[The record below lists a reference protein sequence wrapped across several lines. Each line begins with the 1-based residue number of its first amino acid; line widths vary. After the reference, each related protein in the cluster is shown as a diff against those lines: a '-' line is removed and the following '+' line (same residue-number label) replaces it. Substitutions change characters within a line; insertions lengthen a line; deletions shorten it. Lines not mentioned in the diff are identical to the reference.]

1 MTTLVIVES
10 PAKAKTISKF
20 LGDQYDVQASFGHV
34 RDLPGRADEI
44 PEEIK
49 KEKWARYGVNLESNF
64 EPVYVVPA
72 DKQKHV
78 DKLIKSLKKADQLLL
93 ATDEDREGESISWHL
108 LELLQPKVPVKR
120 IVFHE
125 ITPEAIKEALAN
137 ARDVNFDLVHA
148 QESRRIVDRLYGYS
162 LSPVLWKKV
171 QTGLSAGR
179 VQSVAVRLIV
189 EREEERRA
197 FVESE
202 FWDLQA
208 SFQAGQGQTGASTFT
223 ATLRSLAGQRLASGK
238 DFDANTGKLQND
250 KVYHLQGAEA
260 KALQVELGE
269 QTPWRVS
276 SLEEKPGKQRPA
288 PPFTTS
294 TLQQEANR
302 KLNFSAQ
309 RTMQI
314 AQRLY
319 EGIDLGG
326 NERVGVITYMRT
338 DSTTLS
344 NRALG
349 EAQNTIKELY
359 GDKYAQGPRYYKTK
373 SRNAQEAHEAVR
385 PTSIH
390 RTPKSIEKYLNRDE
404 FRLYELIWKRTLASQ
419 MPDADVMR
427 TSVVI
432 ETKDNAGR
440 VAEFG
445 ASGKKILFPGYL
457 KAYVEGSDDPA
468 AEIDD
473 KETILPDLQEG
484 QLIPALAKRQPSET
498 ALEAV
503 KAEEHTTKAPPRFT
517 EAALVKRLEE
527 EGIGRPSTY
536 ASIISTIQNRG
547 YVNKHT
553 KSNVLVPTFTA
564 MAVTNLMR
572 DHFMD
577 YVDYT
582 FTARMEEELD
592 EIADGNR
599 NWVEHVKDFY
609 RGGRGASSNPDQ
621 PAAKGLER
629 RIESQQESIGL
640 PDVLVGKDENGHR
653 VSVRI
658 GRYGPYV
665 VRGEGGEGQTATIP
679 EDVAPADFTLEQ
691 ALEYIEKK
699 AKGPRSIG
707 DHPETGEPIYVARG
721 RFGPYVQLGEVTDET
736 PKPKRASLPDGETED
751 TVTLELAIKLLVLP
765 RELGKHPETG
775 EAILA
780 NNGRFGPYVQHGK
793 DFRSLKD
800 GDDVY
805 EVSFDRAMELLNQ
818 PKTFGRQKKVVREI
832 GKRTADGAALV
843 IMEGQFGPYVTDG
856 ETNATIPKGTDIQ
869 ALSLE
874 RAQELIEEKAKKPKK
889 AAAKKPAAAK
899 KALAKSKAPAKSK
912 AKDAEDKPAAKKPA
926 AKKPA
931 ASKTI
936 SVAADSAPEKPAP
949 KRATKPS
956 SVWGKKAD

>member
-1 MTTLVIVES
+1 MTILVIVES

-49 KEKWARYGVNLESNF
+49 KEKWSRFGVNLESNF

-78 DKLIKSLKKADQLLL
+78 DKLKKSLKKADQLLL

-125 ITPEAIKEALAN
+125 ITPEAIKDALAN
-137 ARDVNFDLVHA
+137 ARDVNYDLVHA

-208 SFQAGQGQTGASTFT
+208 VFQAGEGQTGATTFT
-223 ATLRSLAGQRLASGK
+223 ATLRSLAGQRVASGK
-238 DFDANTGKLQND
+238 DFDANTGKMQND
-250 KVYHLQGAEA
+250 KVYHLKGPEA
-260 KALQVELGE
+260 KTLVQELGQ
-269 QTPWRVS
+269 QTPWRVA

-326 NERVGVITYMRT
+326 NERIGVITYMRT

-359 GDKYAQGPRYYKTK
+359 GEKYAQGPRYYKTK

-432 ETKDNAGR
+432 ETKDKAGR
-440 VAEFG
+440 PAEFG

-473 KETILPDLQEG
+473 KETILPNLQEG
-484 QLIPALAKRQPSET
+484 QLIPAIATRQPSET
-498 ALEAV
+498 ALETV
-503 KAEEHTTKAPPRFT
+503 TAEQHVTKAPPRFT

-577 YVDYT
+577 YVDYA

-609 RGGRGASSNPDQ
+609 RGGRSMNKADDQ
-621 PAAKGLER
+621 PAAKGLEW
-629 RIESQQESIGL
+629 RIESQQDSIGL
-640 PDVLVGKDENGHR
+640 PDVMLGKDEKTGHS
-653 VSVRI
+653 VTVRI
-658 GRYGPYV
+658 GRYGPYAV
-665 VRGEGGEGQTATIP
+665 LGDGSDGQKATIP

-691 ALEYIEKK
+691 AMEMIDKK

-707 DHPETGEPIYVARG
+707 DHPDSGEPIFVARG
-721 RFGPYVQLGEVTDET
+721 RFGPYVQLGDVTDEN
-736 PKPKRASLPDGETED
+736 PKPKRASLPTGETED
-751 TVTLELAIKLLVLP
+751 TVTLELAVKLLVLP
-765 RELGKHPETG
+765 RELGNHPETG

-780 NNGRFGPYVQHGK
+780 NNGRFGPYVQHQK

-805 EVSFDRAMELLNQ
+805 TVSYDRALQLLNE
-818 PKTFGRQKKVVREI
+818 PKTYGRQKKVVREI
-832 GKRTADGAALV
+832 GKRTADGATIV

-856 ETNATIPKGTDIQ
+856 ETNATIPKGTDVQ
-869 ALSLE
+869 QLSLE
-874 RAQELIEEKAKKPKK
+874 RAEELIVEKAKKP
-889 AAAKKPAAAK
+889 AKI
-899 KALAKSKAPAKSK
+899 
-912 AKDAEDKPAAKKPA
+912 AAKKPA
-926 AKKPA
+926 AKKAPA
-931 ASKTI
+931 KKAPAKAKTTTAKKAPAKTKASETKTI
-936 SVAADSAPEKPAP
+936 SVSKPKP
-949 KRATKPS
+949 PATKPKAVG
-956 SVWGKKAD
+956 VWKTKE